1 MRKSHPLVE
10 LSHLPWWTSAVVAAL
25 AFGAARWLAP
35 ALAKS
40 RPMLAPLA
48 ATAADHAFWL
58 GGIFLLPIPFALVHA
73 ARRRRLAATPAK
85 LGSINA
91 MSWQDFEALVAEVYR
106 RRGYKVVSRGGGS
119 ADGGVDI
126 ELRAKGKTIVVQCK
140 RWRTQVV
147 GVDRVREL
155 FGAMAAEHASA
166 AIMVSSGRYTPDA
179 IEFARG
185 KPMELVDGGELVTML
200 AGVQASRSTR
210 PVSGTTTILA
220 ETGVGAADA
229 NGTKARAIGES
240 VACPKC
246 GSAMIRR
253 VAKQGVHAGS
263 AFWGCSRFPGCR
275 GTLSAE

>member
-1 MRKSHPLVE
+1 MRKSHPLIE
-10 LSHLPWWTSAVVAAL
+10 LSHLPWWVSAVVAAF

-35 ALAKS
+35 ALAAS
-40 RPMLAPLA
+40 RPILAPLA
-48 ATAADHAFWL
+48 ATVANYAFWL
-58 GGIFLLPIPFALVHA
+58 GGIFLLPIPFALAHA
-73 ARRRRLAATPAK
+73 ASRRRLTATPAR
-85 LGSINA
+85 LESINA
-91 MSWQDFEALVAEVYR
+91 MSWQDFETLVAEVYR
-106 RRGYKVVSRGGGS
+106 RRGYKVVPRGGAS

-155 FGAMAAEHASA
+155 FGAMAAERASA

-185 KPMELVDGGELVTML
+185 KPMELVEGDELVEML
-200 AGVQASRSTR
+200 AAVQSSRSTR
-210 PVSGTTTILA
+210 SVA
-220 ETGVGAADA
+220 DFETALVERGIGAADA
-229 NGTKARAIGES
+229 KAKEARTTGES
-240 VACPKC
+240 VTCPKC

-253 VAKQGVHAGS
+253 VAKKGSHAGS

-275 GTLSAE
+275 GTFSAE